1 ESMCLQLMSD
11 LRQMRRTIG
20 FAAGIHDFLRA
31 RVTLGRAEEE
41 IKKRLH
47 QRAERFLEV
56 ARTQIYNQLAN
67 PYLRL
72 LKFAGCEYADLCNH
86 VREHGLER
94 TLERLAREGVYLTA
108 DEYKGKRDVVR
119 AGESF
124 RIVSRNFAEKDG
136 ARGLAMQSSG
146 TRNVPARNMMT
157 LDRIT

>member
-1 ESMCLQLMSD
+1 
-11 LRQMRRTIG
+11 
-20 FAAGIHDFLRA
+20 
-31 RVTLGRAEEE
+31 
-41 IKKRLH
+41 
-47 QRAERFLEV
+47 
-56 ARTQIYNQLAN
+56 
-67 PYLRL
+67 
-72 LKFAGCEYADLCNH
+72 ADLCNH
-86 VREHGLER
+86 VRQHGLER

-157 LDRIT
+157 LDRITEKAFEEAIFLAAHNLFSYCHAVYDGILPAGGGLNYTLVSAKLGVPVDRWFARKMPVNSWVEERY